1 MYSGAN
7 HAVSPLTGVKVFRTI
22 HAALRL
28 LESSVMIDLKYAYEI
43 RTAEFCF
50 SDKQTATVD
59 SFSRR
64 LMLYKGEQQSKQLKT
79 DATPRIRS
87 SPRFR
92 IWQSEILEESNLSNP
107 TCHFLPMPGCI
118 IFRVLF
124 VPAVPHPQLRRSAGS
139 FKLFVFF
146 YSLYIIHRDRR
157 YQIVNPKWLTT
168 MAWLYLVIVLVA

>member
-50 SDKQTATVD
+50 SDKQAATVD

-64 LMLYKGEQQSKQLKT
+64 LMLYTGE
-79 DATPRIRS
+79 
-87 SPRFR
+87 
-92 IWQSEILEESNLSNP
+92 
-107 TCHFLPMPGCI
+107 
-118 IFRVLF
+118 
-124 VPAVPHPQLRRSAGS
+124 
-139 FKLFVFF
+139 
-146 YSLYIIHRDRR
+146 
-157 YQIVNPKWLTT
+157 
-168 MAWLYLVIVLVA
+168 